1 MFVANEA
8 KLLQSL
14 EGKCRNNTAKVIY
27 LKLKL
32 ASSFFPISLR
42 EISTMTSGLAEK
54 INRRGSVEISLSFP
68 LSIAIYW
75 LILGLLRSIRKS
87 PRLMALG
94 EECSSLPWPPVWSS
108 VGHSWG
114 SCSSAQQQLL
124 RWWKLW
130 FTTVHPLQW
139 EGGGPCW
146 SLNTFCPK
154 TRAERVRNISVHNA
168 GNRKPRKCSDCR
180 VWFLKHPFP
189 SFLWPPLS
197 GCIQPA
203 QPAALQQVGD
213 SARWVLAPSR
223 AVQLQLKCNALQ
235 VERSVELRAHG
246 WMYGA
251 QQLSQSLP
259 LPHASTW
266 TAGVI
271 DFAKSIA
278 IFINHL

>member
-154 TRAERVRNISVHNA
+154 MRAERVRNISVHNA
-168 GNRKPRKCSDCR
+168 GNRNVVIVGSGFWSIP
-180 VWFLKHPFP
+180 FLLSYGLPFP
-189 SFLWPPLS
+189 VAFS
-197 GCIQPA
+197 QP
-203 QPAALQQVGD
+203 
-213 SARWVLAPSR
+213 S
-223 AVQLQLKCNALQ
+223 LQLCSRLVTAPGESLHQAEQCNCSWNAMHCRWRE
-235 VERSVELRAHG
+235 V
-246 WMYGA
+246 
-251 QQLSQSLP
+251 
-259 LPHASTW
+259 
-266 TAGVI
+266 
-271 DFAKSIA
+271 
-278 IFINHL
+278 

>member
-130 FTTVHPLQW
+130 FTTVHPLQCK
-139 EGGGPCW
+139 GGGPCCLSIPSAPKW
-146 SLNTFCPK
+146 GLKESGTFLC
-154 TRAERVRNISVHNA
+154 TMLET
-168 GNRKPRKCSDCR
+168 G
-180 VWFLKHPFP
+180 
-189 SFLWPPLS
+189 
-197 GCIQPA
+197 
-203 QPAALQQVGD
+203 
-213 SARWVLAPSR
+213 
-223 AVQLQLKCNALQ
+223 
-235 VERSVELRAHG
+235 
-246 WMYGA
+246 M
-251 QQLSQSLP
+251 
-259 LPHASTW
+259 
-266 TAGVI
+266 
-271 DFAKSIA
+271 
-278 IFINHL
+278 

>member
-130 FTTVHPLQW
+130 FTTVHPLQCK
-139 EGGGPCW
+139 GGGPCW

-154 TRAERVRNISVHNA
+154 MRAERVRNISVHNA
-168 GNRKPRKCSDCR
+168 GNRNVVIVGSGFWSIP
-180 VWFLKHPFP
+180 FLLSYGLPFP
-189 SFLWPPLS
+189 VLHSASPACSF
-197 GCIQPA
+197 
-203 QPAALQQVGD
+203 AAGWWQRQVSPCTKQS
-213 SARWVLAPSR
+213 SATA
-223 AVQLQLKCNALQ
+223 AEMQC
-235 VERSVELRAHG
+235 
-246 WMYGA
+246 
-251 QQLSQSLP
+251 
-259 LPHASTW
+259 
-266 TAGVI
+266 TAGGEKCRAESPWVGVRCP
-271 DFAKSIA
+271 ATQPVPATAPRQHLNNWSYWLCK
-278 IFINHL
+278 INSYFY